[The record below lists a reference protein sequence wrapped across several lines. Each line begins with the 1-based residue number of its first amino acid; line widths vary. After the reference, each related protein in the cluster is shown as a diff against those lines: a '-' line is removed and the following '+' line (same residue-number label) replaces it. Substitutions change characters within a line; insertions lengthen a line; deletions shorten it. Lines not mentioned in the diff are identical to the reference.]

1 MFTQRWLFAVL
12 GWLLLSSRVPAAE
25 PEFSFLAP
33 LRPVDARLPPTLA
46 DIESNL
52 EANHDLRN
60 EDPITWGH
68 EGTHYIDS
76 RLVRSPVR
84 AFYCLRGRVVRLR
97 NPKISIT
104 RIAAH
109 VPPPLRGAIY
119 RSYLVNQAKLRVLD
133 EEPLYLL
140 NEWLAYTHGS
150 QIRKE
155 IGWDKRGE
163 TLRHM
168 AEMGVYV
175 SVLVDLTSQLDPT
188 YDLRPLV
195 TFIRWNASRGKEIA
209 GDQWNG
215 LPAFV
220 SAAAAKYAPVLDLMD
235 LIKKD

>member
-1 MFTQRWLFAVL
+1 MVTLRTLLAALAWLF
-12 GWLLLSSRVPAAE
+12 LSLYIPAAE
-25 PEFSFLAP
+25 PEFSFLESS
-33 LRPVDARLPPTLA
+33 RPHDPRLPPTLA
-46 DIESNL
+46 DIESRL
-52 EANHDLRN
+52 EANHDLRS

-76 RLVRSPVR
+76 RLIRSPVR
-84 AFYCLRGRVVRLR
+84 AFYCLRGRVARLR

-104 RIAAH
+104 RVAAG
-109 VPPPLRGAIY
+109 VPPTLRGAIY
-119 RSYLVNQAKLRVLD
+119 QTYLANPAKLQVLD

-150 QIRKE
+150 QIRNE
-155 IGWDKRGE
+155 IGWTKRGE

-175 SVLVDLTSQLDPT
+175 SVLVDLTERLDPT
-188 YDLRPLV
+188 YDLGPLV
-195 TFIRWNASRGKEIA
+195 TFIRWNVSRGREIA

-220 SAAAAKYAPVLDLMD
+220 SAAEASYAPALDLMD
-235 LIKKD
+235 LVKKD